1 MARRGRHQLWF
12 TRRAPDEKLCVLQH
26 RGDQLPGL
34 QVRMIETNG
43 AQPSFLCACWRETRV
58 PRAVL
63 CRVCPVGV
71 NSIGMMKRTFPY
83 RGVLGIRH

>member
-1 MARRGRHQLWF
+1 
-12 TRRAPDEKLCVLQH
+12 
-26 RGDQLPGL
+26 
-34 QVRMIETNG
+34 MIETNG

-71 NSIGMMKRTFPY
+71 NSIGMKLIRNYPLLFGSLLQFLRASKTAANVSEPTVRFGTFY
-83 RGVLGIRH
+83 AVIIVYGG